1 MFLVLVLQ
9 RRLGFGLFP
18 FWALVSFHGVGGCLG
33 RFHRVLA
40 AAASMVFG
48 GCVFTLHL
56 KSDVVPLQYSARM
69 SYVNAENIQDV
80 LHRQDSRFIAF
91 REIVVL
97 FFTEKAKWG

>member
-1 MFLVLVLQ
+1 MFDGFVFVLFLVLVLQ

-40 AAASMVFG
+40 AAASVVFG

-69 SYVNAENIQDV
+69 SYMIVNSHASVVSQIHRAESK
-80 LHRQDSRFIAF
+80 LSYFM
-91 REIVVL
+91 
-97 FFTEKAKWG
+97 